1 MTLAAESP
9 AGVDLTAATLDRAFV
24 GGNWLAADSGETIA
38 VTDPATGEQLGTV
51 PRMGRVETLAAIES
65 AHAAWAPWRS
75 RTAGQ
80 RSAVLR
86 RWADLVYLYQDEL
99 AALLTAEQGKPLA
112 EARAEIGASAAF
124 LTWFAEEGRR
134 AYGRTIPTDR
144 ADRRLSVIR
153 QPVGVVAAITPWNFP
168 SSMITRKAGPALA
181 AGCTMVVK
189 PSEETPLSALALARL
204 AEAAGVPPGVFNVVT
219 GSAREIGRALTGSE
233 LVRKLTFTGSTA
245 VGKLLAEQS
254 AATVKRVSL
263 ELGGNAPFIVCD
275 DADLDA
281 AVDGAIRSK
290 FRNAGQACVA
300 TNRIYVQ
307 DGIYD
312 RFVAA
317 FTERVRALAVGRGT
331 EAGTEVGSMINA
343 GAAAAMSGLIEA
355 AVHAGSRIATGG
367 APHPA
372 GEAYFAPTVLLDATD
387 EMECCREETF
397 GPIAP
402 VLRFHDDA
410 EAIRRA
416 NATAYGLVAYCYTT
430 DYRRLNRFAEEL
442 EFGMVG
448 MNDFSVS
455 TEVAPF
461 GGVKESGIGREGADY
476 GLDEYTEIKY
486 VCTGGIS

>member
-1 MTLAAESP
+1 M
-9 AGVDLTAATLDRAFV
+9 DLTAAALDRAYV
-24 GGNWLAADSGETIA
+24 DGRWTAADSGE
-38 VTDPATGEQLGTV
+38 VVEVVDPATGRRIGSV
-51 PRMGRVETLAAIES
+51 PKMGADETRVAIEA
-65 AHAAWAPWRS
+65 AHAAWNDWRA
-75 RTAGQ
+75 RTAGE
-80 RSAVLR
+80 RSTVLR
-86 RWADLVYLYQDEL
+86 RWADLIADHEEEL

-112 EARAEIGASAAF
+112 ESRAEIGASAAF

-134 AYGRTIPTDR
+134 AYGQTIPTDR
-144 ADRRLSVIR
+144 ADRRLQVIR
-153 QPVGVVAAITPWNFP
+153 QSVGVVAAITPWNFP

-204 AEAAGVPPGVFNVVT
+204 ADRAGVPAGVFNVVT
-219 GSAREIGRALTGSE
+219 GTAREIGGELTSSA
-233 LVRKLTFTGSTA
+233 LVRKLTFTGSTR
-245 VGKLLAEQS
+245 VGKLLGEQS
-254 AATVKRVSL
+254 AGTVKRVSL

-275 DADLDA
+275 DAELDA
-281 AVDGAIRSK
+281 AVEGAVRSK

-317 FTERVRALAVGRGT
+317 FVARVRALAVGNGAV
-331 EAGTEVGSMINA
+331 AGVEVGSMINPVA
-343 GAAAAMSGLIEA
+343 AQSMSSLVDDAVERGATLACG
-355 AVHAGSRIATGG
+355 GG
-367 APHPA
+367 AHEHGPA
-372 GEAYFAPTVLLDATD
+372 FFAPTVLLDAD
-387 EMECCREETF
+387 DAMRCCSDETF

-402 VLRFHDDA
+402 VMRFHDDD
-410 EAIRRA
+410 EVVRRA

-430 DYRRLNRFAEEL
+430 DYRRLTRIAEGL

-461 GGVKESGIGREGADY
+461 GGVKESGIGREGSHW

-486 VCTGGIS
+486 VCTGGMG

>member
-1 MTLAAESP
+1 MTLAASS
-9 AGVDLTAATLDRAFV
+9 ARVDLTAATLDRAFV
-24 GGNWLAADSGETIA
+24 GGRWLGADSGEDIP
-38 VTDPATGEQLGTV
+38 VVDPATGEVIGSV
-51 PRMGRVETLAAIES
+51 PRMGRMETLAAIEA
-65 AHAAWAPWRS
+65 AHVAWEPWRA
-75 RTAGQ
+75 RTAGE

-86 RWADLVYLYQDEL
+86 RWADLVYLHQERL
-99 AALLTAEQGKPLA
+99 AELLTAEQGKPLA
-112 EARAEIGASAAF
+112 ESRAEIGASAGF

-204 AEAAGVPPGVFNVVT
+204 AEEAGVPAGVFNVVT
-219 GSAREIGRALTGSE
+219 GAAREIGGALTGSH

-281 AVDGAIRSK
+281 AVEGALRSK

-307 DGIYD
+307 DGIHD

-317 FTERVRALAVGRGT
+317 FTDRVRELAVGDG
-331 EAGTEVGSMINA
+331 AAPGTEVGSMINA
-343 GAAAAMSGLIEA
+343 GAAAAMSGLLDEA
-355 AVHAGSRIATGG
+355 VGAGARIAAGG
-367 APHPA
+367 APHPQGA
-372 GEAYFAPTVLLDATD
+372 AFFAPTVLVDATD

-402 VLRFHDDA
+402 VMRFHDDA

-430 DYRRLNRFAEEL
+430 DYRRLTRFAEEL

-461 GGVKESGIGREGADY
+461 GGVKESGIGREGSDY

-486 VCTGGIS
+486 VCTGGMS

>member
-1 MTLAAESP
+1 MTLAAESS
-9 AGVDLTAATLDRAFV
+9 AGVDLTAASLDRAFV
-24 GGNWLAADSGETIA
+24 GGRWLTADSGADIA
-38 VTDPATGEQLGTV
+38 VTDPATGERIGSV
-51 PRMGRVETLAAIES
+51 PRMGRAETLAAIEA
-65 AHAAWAPWRS
+65 AHIAWGPWRAL
-75 RTAGQ
+75 TAGD

-86 RWADLVYLYQDEL
+86 RWAGLVYLYQDRL
-99 AALLTAEQGKPLA
+99 AELLTAEQGKPLA
-112 EARAEIGASAAF
+112 ESRAEIGASAGF

-144 ADRRLSVIR
+144 PDRRLSVIR

-204 AEAAGVPPGVFNVVT
+204 AEAAGVPAGVFNIVT
-219 GSAREIGRALTGSE
+219 GSAREIGGALTGSE

-281 AVDGAIRSK
+281 AVAGAIGSK

-312 RFVAA
+312 RFVDA
-317 FTERVRALAVGRGT
+317 FTARVRDLVIGNGTTTGTQVGP
-331 EAGTEVGSMINA
+331 MINA
-343 GAAAAMSGLIEA
+343 DAAAAMSVLLDD
-355 AVHAGSRIATGG
+355 AVGAGARIAGG
-367 APHPA
+367 GVPHPLGA
-372 GEAYFAPTVLLDATD
+372 AFFEPTVLVDVAD
-387 EMECCREETF
+387 DMECCRSETF

-402 VLRFHDDA
+402 VMCFRDDT
-410 EAIRRA
+410 EVIRRA

-430 DYRRLNRFAEEL
+430 EYRRLNRFAEEL

-461 GGVKESGIGREGADY
+461 GGVKESGIGREGSQD
-476 GLDEYTEIKY
+476 GLDEYTEVKY
-486 VCTGGIS
+486 ICTGGMS

>member
-1 MTLAAESP
+1 MTLAAASP

-24 GGNWLAADSGETIA
+24 GGRWLGADSGEDIP
-38 VTDPATGEQLGTV
+38 VVDPATGEVIGSV
-51 PRMGRVETLAAIES
+51 PRMGRVETLAAIEA
-65 AHAAWAPWRS
+65 AHGAWGPWRA
-75 RTAGQ
+75 RTAGE

-86 RWADLVYLYQDEL
+86 RWADLVYLHQERL
-99 AALLTAEQGKPLA
+99 AELLTTEQGKPLA
-112 EARAEIGASAAF
+112 ESRAEIGASAGF

-204 AEAAGVPPGVFNVVT
+204 AEEAGVPAGVFNVVT
-219 GSAREIGRALTGSE
+219 GSAREIGSALTGSH

-281 AVDGAIRSK
+281 AVEGAIRSK

-307 DGIYD
+307 DGIHD

-317 FTERVRALAVGRGT
+317 FTDRVRELAVGDG
-331 EAGTEVGSMINA
+331 AAPGTEVGSMINA
-343 GAAAAMSGLIEA
+343 AAAVAMSALLDEA
-355 AVHAGSRIATGG
+355 VGAGARIATGG
-367 APHPA
+367 SPHPQGA
-372 GEAYFAPTVLLDATD
+372 AFFAPTVLVDATD

-397 GPIAP
+397 GPLAP
-402 VLRFHDDA
+402 VMRFHDDA

-430 DYRRLNRFAEEL
+430 DYRRLTRFAEEL

-461 GGVKESGIGREGADY
+461 GGVKESGIGREGSDY

-486 VCTGGIS
+486 VCTGGMS